1 MLNYIE
7 MPLQKKYQNGKSKKL
22 FLACM
27 EMVKLGLDD
36 KVLSI
41 YFTAL
46 KLLTTALV
54 PPICGSDVAPKT
66 IIKVLSEF
74 TPTLINKISEM
85 NSRAR
90 DISMHTIL
98 SIHKHP
104 AA

>member
-1 MLNYIE
+1 
-7 MPLQKKYQNGKSKKL
+7 MPLLKKYQNGKSKKL

-27 EMVKLGLDD
+27 EMVKLAIED

-41 YFTAL
+41 YFISL
-46 KLLTTALV
+46 KLLTTALA
-54 PPICGSDVAPKT
+54 PPICGTDVTPKL
-66 IIKVLSEF
+66 IVKVLSEF

-90 DISMHTIL
+90 DISMHTII